1 MGALALVLCLA
12 LPAGLLSLLADG
24 TTGEQVDAAD
34 LILTGRISSL
44 QVLDDPTRTFV
55 EIDAQDVILG
65 SYHARSVNLKVE
77 GRPPLEVGDTVLAM
91 IARARM
97 ELLGVY
103 QTEKNPGT
111 LEVEVISPVD
121 GMMAQGISGAGPH
134 DPVPLALLEA
144 AIRTRRGLPASAGH
158 QAGGGTIA
166 ATSGGGPGPDPYEPN
181 GTLLTASHISGLHPP
196 TLVTGNPLILSGMS
210 LRPND
215 VDFFI
220 FETPGSVLLH
230 AATLSGLSM
239 FPPPDTLIGLFNGH
253 TRRLLAWDDDSGPGR
268 LSYIIAPIDKP
279 GYYAVAVESSP
290 DTDLDF
296 TGDEGTSTG
305 EYRLSLELQTA
316 AFMSNLVDRT
326 VGVSPDGTFIED
338 QIGFKAV
345 DGEDILLAG
354 VPADG
359 WAVNYDVIGL
369 PEGDRHVYGGAGE
382 QLSAP
387 GFTDTLIPLSFELG
401 GLTTPAGTNPRGHSR
416 AETMVSYTGI
426 DEDPRGVMASFDY
439 TLGYGDR
446 TVVGDIMLQAATVQ
460 PIQDLEFS
468 RVMDIDLFG
477 SGPDQ
482 FFWSFRP
489 KDRVQAFAVDVDSHV
504 GDLQAPDDMFGNS
517 KGDLQMALLIKHGD
531 MTGSSTGEVAQ
542 YRTAFTL
549 ATGFPTRKA
558 ALNEAVARLRA
569 VGVETWVAAVDRD
582 PVNHR
587 RWTDPASGSGP
598 ACQRMRL
605 PAHYAHG

>member
-55 EIDAQDVILG
+55 EFDAQDVILG
-65 SYHARSVNLKVE
+65 TLHARSINLKVE
-77 GRPPLEVGDTVLAM
+77 GRPPLEVGDSVLAM
-91 IARARM
+91 VGRHPM

-111 LEVEVISPVD
+111 LEIEVITPVD

-144 AIRTRRGLPASAGH
+144 AIRTRRGLPAAGGH
-158 QAGGGTIA
+158 AGGTIA
-166 ATSGGGPGPDPYEPN
+166 ATSGGPGPDPYEEN
-181 GTLLTASHISGLHPP
+181 NTLLTAAHISGLHPP
-196 TLVTGNPLILSGMS
+196 TLVTGNPLILSGMN

-215 VDFFI
+215 VDFFV

-230 AATLSGLSM
+230 ASTLSGLSM

-253 TRRLLAWDDDSGPGR
+253 TQRLLAWDDDSGPGR

-305 EYRLSLELQTA
+305 EYRLALELQTA

-345 DGEDILLAG
+345 DSEDILLAG

-382 QLSAP
+382 QLSSP

-401 GLTTPAGTNPRGHSR
+401 GLTTLAGANPRGHSR
-416 AETMVSYTGI
+416 ASTMVSYTGVG
-426 DEDPRGVMASFDY
+426 EDPRGVMATFDY

-446 TVVGDIMLQAATVQ
+446 TVVGDIMLQAATIQ

-468 RVMDIDLFG
+468 RVMDVDLFG
-477 SGPDQ
+477 TGMDQ
-482 FFWSFRP
+482 FFWSFDP
-489 KDRVQAFAVDVDSHV
+489 KSRVQAFPVDLDSHV
-504 GDLQAPDDMFGNS
+504 GDFEAPDETWGRI
-517 KGDLQMALLIKHGD
+517 KGDQQVALKIEHGD
-531 MTGSSTGEVAQ
+531 MTGSSAGEVTH

-549 ATGFPTRKA
+549 ASGFPNAKA
-558 ALNEAVARLRA
+558 ALQEAVARLRA
-569 VGVETWVAAVDRD
+569 VGIETWVAAVDKD
-582 PVNHR
+582 PVTGR
-587 RWTDPASGSGP
+587 YSAFGTGLG
-598 ACQRMRL
+598 L
-605 PAHYAHG
+605 P